1 VSGLPHI
8 RLMFCA
14 SGVVLPSTLRT
25 CGVQGHNRSM
35 TCCRIRGVLL
45 LFLVLNVT
53 ACKSWQSLSLDAI
66 SPAQLIEETQPERV
80 RVLIRGGTEIELE
93 NPSVEGDELVGR
105 EAGAVSAYGRV
116 NGVLTSTNS
125 VRSIPLADILRLEAR
140 ASSRGRTFL
149 SVLVVGAMVF
159 VIQGLVL
166 PS

>member
-1 VSGLPHI
+1 MPQQNPGMMRYSFRAVAL
-8 RLMFCA
+8 LFC
-14 SGVVLPSTLRT
+14 VL
-25 CGVQGHNRSM
+25 SM
-35 TCCRIRGVLL
+35 T
-45 LFLVLNVT
+45 
-53 ACKSWQSLSLDAI
+53 ACATNSWQAVSLDAI

-140 ASSRGRTFL
+140 ASSRGRTLL
-149 SVLVVGAMVF
+149 SVLVVGVVVF